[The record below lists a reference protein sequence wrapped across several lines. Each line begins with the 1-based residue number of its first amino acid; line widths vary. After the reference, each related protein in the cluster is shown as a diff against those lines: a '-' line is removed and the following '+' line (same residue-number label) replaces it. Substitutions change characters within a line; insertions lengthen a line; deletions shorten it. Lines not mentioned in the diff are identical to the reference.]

1 MKKLLIVSF
10 VLFLSLF
17 FLQASSANEYSTY
30 QDIEFEHN
38 GMLFLDDYSKD
49 MYDKYYKKIKKSRFW
64 GWRIYTVHE
73 TETCYYLKETLW
85 VIENEGYS
93 AITNTFSFSADES
106 VKKQYNVSGTI
117 EMSGSGS
124 EATFKLGLEEKLSY
138 SATAT
143 ATTSIQKDFDIK
155 VQVDPNTK
163 LYIEIR
169 GEGKVSNGVGKYY
182 RFWKNVKKGGWEV
195 FLVTTEYY
203 SIRKEVIDESLYPY
217 AIEE

>member
-1 MKKLLIVSF
+1 MKKILIVSF
-10 VLFLSLF
+10 ILFLSSF
-17 FLQASSANEYSTY
+17 YVQTSTANEYSTY
-30 QDIEFEHN
+30 QEIEFEHS
-38 GMLFLDDYSKD
+38 GMEFLDDYTQD
-49 MYDKYYKKIKKSRFW
+49 MYDKYYKKIAKSRFW
-64 GWRIYTVHE
+64 GWRIYTVFE
-73 TETCYYLKETLW
+73 TEKCYYLKETLW

-93 AITNTFSFSADES
+93 PITNTFSFSADES
-106 VKKQYNVSGTI
+106 VKKQFNVSGTI
-117 EMSGSGS
+117 EMRGTG
-124 EATFKLGLEEKLSY
+124 ETAGFKLGLEERLSY

-143 ATTSIQKDFDIK
+143 STTSIQKDFDIK

-182 RFWKNVKKGGWEV
+182 RFWKSVRKGGWEV

-217 AIEE
+217 AIDE